1 MKSANKMTHP
11 RKTAFTLIELLVV
24 IAIIAILASL
34 LLPAL
39 AKAKAR
45 AQRIGCVNN
54 LKQVGLALRMW
65 SNDHQEKFPWYID
78 EPNANCP
85 NCDGAKLPNNN
96 NPPDVSADSDLVI
109 FQCISN
115 ELSTPKPL
123 VCSSDGRTRAGTFNL
138 GQTAQNPLDNL
149 NEISYFVGLDAD
161 ETRPQTILTGDR
173 NVLKAGAQNGTGNK
187 PIFSWTNPS
196 GGVYDPD
203 ATWSQGIHIAAGNLG
218 LGDGSAHQVND
229 QSLKKQINGALQN
242 GSTFV
247 WFQFPGGP

>member
-1 MKSANKMTHP
+1 MTHT

-54 LKQVGLALRMW
+54 LKQIGLALRMW
-65 SNDHQEKFPWYID
+65 SNDHQEKFPWYVD
-78 EPNANCP
+78 EANNNCP
-85 NCDGAKLPNNN
+85 NCDGAKIPNNN

-138 GQTAQNPLDNL
+138 AQTQQNPLDDL
-149 NEISYFVGLDAD
+149 KEISYFVGLDAD

-173 NVLKAGAQNGTGNK
+173 NVLKAGAVNGGGNK

-196 GGVYDPD
+196 GGAYDPD
-203 ATWSQGIHIAAGNLG
+203 ATWSQGTHIAAGNLG

-229 QSLKKQINGALQN
+229 QSLRKQINGALQN

-247 WFQFPGGP
+247 WFQFPGAP